1 MPHPQYSSRSNQFRR
16 SQLLLFALNFFKH
29 PKMLGSLIPSSR
41 YLTDRLLRR
50 VDWKRAR
57 VIVEYGP
64 GVGTFTGEVLQRM
77 HPEAKLVV
85 IETNEE
91 FVSFLRESLPD
102 SRLHVVHG
110 SAEDVGAILSS
121 LGYGL
126 ADSVIS
132 GIPFSTMPDDLR
144 ERILRSTRAA
154 LRPDGQFLVYQFS
167 AKVWPD
173 LQRVF
178 RHVHRDFEPLN
189 VLPAQVFYCA
199 RNGTPGGKKREAVRD
214 H

>member
-1 MPHPQYSSRSNQFRR
+1 MPYPQYSSRMNQFRR

-41 YLTDRLLRR
+41 YLTGRLLRR
-50 VDWKRAR
+50 IDWKRAR

-85 IETNEE
+85 IETNED
-91 FVSFLRESLPD
+91 FVGFLRESLPD
-102 SRLHVVHG
+102 PRLHVVHG
-110 SAEDVGAILSS
+110 SAEDVGAILAR
-121 LGYGL
+121 LGCGL

-132 GIPFSTMPDDLR
+132 GIPFSTMPDGLR

-199 RNGTPGGKKREAVRD
+199 RNGTPGGKKRNAVRD

>member
-1 MPHPQYSSRSNQFRR
+1 MPHPQSPSRANQTR
-16 SQLLLFALNFFKH
+16 QLLLFALNFFKH
-29 PKMLGSLIPSSR
+29 PRMLGSLIPSSR

-50 VDWKRAR
+50 IDWKRAR

-64 GVGTFTGEVLQRM
+64 GVGTFTAEVLQRM

-85 IETNEE
+85 IETNED
-91 FVSFLRESLPD
+91 FVGFLRESLPD
-102 SRLHVVHG
+102 PRLHVVHG

-121 LGYGL
+121 LGCGL

-199 RNGTPGGKKREAVRD
+199 RNATPGKKNRKVARD